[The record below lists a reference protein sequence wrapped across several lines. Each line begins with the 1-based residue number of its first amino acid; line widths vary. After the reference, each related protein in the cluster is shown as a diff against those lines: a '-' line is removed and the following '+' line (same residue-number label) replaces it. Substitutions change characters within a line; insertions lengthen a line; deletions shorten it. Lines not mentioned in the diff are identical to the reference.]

1 MKPKH
6 MMCFVHRG
14 KATGLLLQIQFAYP
28 SLVKLEMSDGNVAT
42 ACLIS
47 KLFFPFSSQF
57 KGGQNHQKRLPRL
70 LTKKSE

>member
-42 ACLIS
+42 ARLIS
-47 KLFFPFSSQF
+47 KLFVHFHRNS
-57 KGGQNHQKRLPRL
+57 KVDKI
-70 LTKKSE
+70 TKKDYQDC